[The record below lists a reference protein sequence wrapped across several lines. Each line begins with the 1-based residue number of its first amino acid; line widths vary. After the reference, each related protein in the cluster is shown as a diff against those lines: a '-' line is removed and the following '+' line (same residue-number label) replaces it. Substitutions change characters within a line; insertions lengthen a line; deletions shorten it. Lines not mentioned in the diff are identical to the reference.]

1 MESQAC
7 NTSAAIR
14 GKRKRLLEVLT
25 DANNETVAEICR
37 KAGISTISYY
47 KYIKTPEIAKF
58 INQATINSCTARKPL
73 AIRALQLRAEKG
85 NVPAI
90 RTLLEI
96 DGTLK
101 SGGNQS
107 VNVAVHKDTEPPTLQ
122 IDTPEQLEQAIAQ
135 CTAELATLQELIAN
149 LKAMRLPGSPIKRLG
164 DGIHP
169 QPNTTTDEEA

>member
-1 MESQAC
+1 MSAN

-37 KAGISTISYY
+37 QAAISTVTYY

-58 INQATINSCTARKPL
+58 INQATVTSCIARKPL
-73 AIRALQLRAEKG
+73 IIRALQLKAETG
-85 NVPAI
+85 NIPAI

-107 VNVAVHKDTEPPTLQ
+107 VNVAVHKDDTPTTLK

-135 CTAELATLQELIAN
+135 CQAELVTLKELMSN
-149 LKAMRLPGSPIKRLG
+149 LVAMRAPAARYPLKG

-169 QPNTTTDEEA
+169 PADIPPHEEG

>member
-1 MESQAC
+1 MESQAH

-37 KAGISTISYY
+37 QADISVVSYY

-58 INQATINSCTARKPL
+58 INQATITSCIARKPL
-73 AIRALQLRAEKG
+73 VIRALQLRAEKG
-85 NVPAI
+85 NIPAI

-107 VNVAVHKDTEPPTLQ
+107 VNVAVHDQPASTTLQ

-135 CTAELATLQELIAN
+135 CQAEMATLTELYDN
-149 LKAMRLPGSPIKRLG
+149 LVAMRTSPQGRIKG
-164 DGIHP
+164 DGMHP
-169 QPNTTTDEEA
+169 PTDAPPHEEA